1 MESIDTSIREE
12 QPDVKAQAAHI
23 EREELSN
30 VTSAFKPVLTLP
42 DGAELPIPKIPA
54 IKVIELMEDAATVD
68 DRTVDMND
76 RLRAHARLM
85 RTFTDLMNDDRLL
98 QLDIEDFG
106 RVFADFFVH
115 IHRRMARAAGGH
127 PSPPPR

>member
-12 QPDVKAQAAHI
+12 QPDVEVQAAQI
-23 EREELSN
+23 EREELGN

-42 DGAELPIPKIPA
+42 DGVELPIPKIPA
-54 IKVIELMEDAATVD
+54 ITVIELMEDAATVD
-68 DRTVDMND
+68 DTTVEMTD

-85 RTFTDLMNDDRLL
+85 RSFTDLMKDDRLL

-115 IHRRMARAAGGH
+115 MHRRMARAAGSP

>member
-1 MESIDTSIREE
+1 MDDSVE
-12 QPDVKAQAAHI
+12 VQAARI
-23 EREELSN
+23 EREELGN
-30 VTSAFKPVLTLP
+30 VTSTYRPVLKLP
-42 DGAELPIPKIPA
+42 DGVELPIPKIPA
-54 IKVIELMEDAATVD
+54 ITVIELMEDAATVD
-68 DRTVDMND
+68 DKSVDMNE

-85 RTFTDLMNDDRLL
+85 RTFTGLMNDDRLL

-115 IHRRMARAAGGH
+115 MHRRMARAAGSP